1 MAKPAVYGVLRRLGC
16 SVTEDGAIHFSKPFL
31 VDGLRHSFG
40 VFTYD
45 GTTAKYY
52 LLPIA
57 ESHNHG
63 RDDPAFFHD
72 VQRAGRAV
80 ESGEG
85 VAIVVA
91 SILDG
96 DAHTQL
102 TYIPS

>member
-1 MAKPAVYGVLRRLGC
+1 VAKPAVFGVLRRLGC
-16 SVTEDGAIHFSKPFL
+16 GVTEDGAIQFSDAFL

-45 GTTAKYY
+45 GSTAKYY

-63 RDDPAFFHD
+63 RDDPAFFQD
-72 VQRAGRAV
+72 IQRARRAV
-80 ESGEG
+80 EKGEG
-85 VAIVVA
+85 VAIVIA
-91 SILDG
+91 SILNG
-96 DAHTQL
+96 DAYTHL